1 MAEISEAARQAR
13 NAHRR
18 AYYAAN
24 REKVLAQNKRWRDRN
39 PEKVAACNVRYWE
52 KQAAAAAESE
62 VSGDGR

>member
-1 MAEISEAARQAR
+1 MAEISEAARRAR

-24 REKVLAQNKRWRDRN
+24 REKVLAQNKKWRDRN

-52 KQAAAAAESE
+52 RRAAAAAESE
-62 VSGDGR
+62 VPNSDC